1 MAQHI
6 ASHARERNRPAL
18 TFAPCLDIRAGF
30 ETPLRMGRPLFVYPS
45 RRARPIRRRPRASD
59 PSMQVVQKSTE
70 GLSRVIAV
78 TIPAADLTA
87 RLDAKA
93 AEIAPKMKL
102 KGFRPGKVP
111 VSHVKKSFGRDMM
124 GEIVNDAINESSQK
138 ALDEAKV
145 RPAAPAEMK
154 LTSDMEKVLSGSD
167 DLAYEM
173 ALEVMPE
180 FTPVDPKTLKL
191 ERPVYEASDAD
202 LDEALKELAGQAKSY
217 EDKKGK
223 TVKAAEGD
231 QLTID
236 FLGKLEGVPFDGGA
250 AEDADLVIGS
260 NRFIPG
266 FEDQLKGAKVGDEK
280 TIEVTFPEDYQ
291 AKNLAGKLA
300 TFDIKVKAIKAEA
313 ETKIDDEFAT
323 RIGLE
328 SLDKLKDLLRQN
340 LNQQYAGAARFKL
353 KRSLLDALD
362 AAHSFDLPPKMVEA
376 EFDGIWKQVEA
387 DKEAGRLTPED
398 AKKSDK
404 KLKEEY
410 RKIAERRVR
419 LGLVLAEI
427 GRANNVGVSDQ
438 ELNNAIMQE
447 ARNYPGQERAVL
459 DFYRQN
465 PGAAAQMRA
474 PIYEE
479 KVCDLIFTV
488 AEVKDTPITKEE
500 LLKDEEDV

>member
-1 MAQHI
+1 
-6 ASHARERNRPAL
+6 
-18 TFAPCLDIRAGF
+18 
-30 ETPLRMGRPLFVYPS
+30 
-45 RRARPIRRRPRASD
+45 
-59 PSMQVVQKSTE
+59 MQVVEKSSE
-70 GLSRVIAV
+70 GLSRVLAV
-78 TIPAADLTA
+78 TIPMTELNA
-87 RLDAKA
+87 RLDAKLK
-93 AEIAPKMKL
+93 EVAPQMKL

-111 VSHVKKSFGRDMM
+111 TSHVKKTFGREMM
-124 GEIVNDAINESSQK
+124 GEIINDQLNTTSQK
-138 ALDEAKV
+138 ALEDAKL

-154 LTSDMEKVLSGSD
+154 LTSDMDKVIKGEE

-173 ALEVMPE
+173 ALEVMPD

-202 LDEALKELAGQAKSY
+202 LEEAMTELAGQAKNY

-223 TVKAAEGD
+223 APKAADGD

-236 FLGKLEGVPFDGGA
+236 FLGKLDGEPFEGGA

-266 FEDQLKGAKVGDEK
+266 FEEQLKGAKVGDEK

-300 TFDIKVKAIKAEA
+300 TFDVTVKAIKAEA
-313 ETKIDDEFAT
+313 PAVVDEEFAK
-323 RIGLE
+323 RIGLD
-328 SLDKLKDLLRQN
+328 SLDKLKELLRNN

-353 KRSLLDALD
+353 KRALLDQLD
-362 AAHSFDLPPKMVEA
+362 TAHSFDLPPKMVDA
-376 EFDGIWKQVEA
+376 EFDGIWQQVQA
-387 DKEAGRLTPED
+387 DKEAGNLPPED

-427 GRANNVGVSDQ
+427 GRANNVGVTDQ
-438 ELNNAIMQE
+438 ELNQAIMTE
-447 ARNYPGQERAVL
+447 ARNYPGQEKAVL

-465 PGAAAQMRA
+465 PNAAAQMRA

-479 KVCDLIFTV
+479 KVCDLIFGT
-488 AEVKDTPITKEE
+488 AEVKDTPISKDD
-500 LLKDEEDV
+500 LLKDEDEG

>member
-1 MAQHI
+1 
-6 ASHARERNRPAL
+6 
-18 TFAPCLDIRAGF
+18 
-30 ETPLRMGRPLFVYPS
+30 
-45 RRARPIRRRPRASD
+45 
-59 PSMQVVQKSTE
+59 MQVVQKSTE

-78 TIPAADLTA
+78 TIPASDLTA
-87 RLDAKA
+87 KLDAKA

-154 LTSDMEKVLSGSD
+154 LTSDMDKVLAGSD

-180 FTPVDPKTLKL
+180 FTPVDPKTLEL
-191 ERPVYEASDAD
+191 ERPVYEATDAD

-223 TVKAAEGD
+223 AVKAAEGD

-236 FLGKLEGVPFDGGA
+236 FLGKLDGEPFEGGA

-266 FEDQLKGAKVGDEK
+266 FEEQLKGAKVGEEK

-291 AKNLAGKLA
+291 AKNLAGKKA

-313 ETKIDDEFAT
+313 ETKVDDEFAK

-353 KRSLLDALD
+353 KRALLDALD

-387 DKEAGRLTPED
+387 DKDAGRLTPED
-398 AKKSDK
+398 AKKSEK
-404 KLKEEY
+404 TLKEEY

-427 GRANNVGVSDQ
+427 GRANEVTVSDQ
-438 ELNNAIMQE
+438 ELNTAIMAE
-447 ARNYPGQERAVL
+447 ARNYPGQERQVL

-479 KVCDLIFTV
+479 KVCDLIFDL
-488 AEVKDTPITKEE
+488 AKVKDAPISKED
-500 LLKDEEDV
+500 LLKDEDEV

>member
-1 MAQHI
+1 
-6 ASHARERNRPAL
+6 
-18 TFAPCLDIRAGF
+18 
-30 ETPLRMGRPLFVYPS
+30 
-45 RRARPIRRRPRASD
+45 
-59 PSMQVVQKSTE
+59 MQVVQKSTE

-78 TIPAADLTA
+78 TIPAAELTA

-180 FTPVDPKTLKL
+180 FTPVDAKTLKL

-266 FEDQLKGAKVGDEK
+266 FEEQLKGAKVGDEK

-313 ETKIDDEFAT
+313 ETKVDDEFAT

>member
-1 MAQHI
+1 
-6 ASHARERNRPAL
+6 
-18 TFAPCLDIRAGF
+18 
-30 ETPLRMGRPLFVYPS
+30 
-45 RRARPIRRRPRASD
+45 
-59 PSMQVVQKSTE
+59 MQVVQKSTE

-236 FLGKLEGVPFDGGA
+236 FLGKLDGVPFDGGA

-266 FEDQLKGAKVGDEK
+266 FEEQLKGAKVGDEK

>member
-1 MAQHI
+1 
-6 ASHARERNRPAL
+6 
-18 TFAPCLDIRAGF
+18 
-30 ETPLRMGRPLFVYPS
+30 
-45 RRARPIRRRPRASD
+45 
-59 PSMQVVQKSTE
+59 MQVVQKSTE

-180 FTPVDPKTLKL
+180 FTPVDAKTLKL

-236 FLGKLEGVPFDGGA
+236 FLGKLDGVPFDGGA

-266 FEDQLKGAKVGDEK
+266 FEEQLKGAKVGDEK

-479 KVCDLIFTV
+479 KVCDLIFSV